1 MWLMQRH
8 VVDARLFFDYLVS
21 KDVLLTAIPRYNP
34 RPLTLAPVPFPMK
47 LIRNFS
53 IIAHVDHGK
62 STLADRFIQI
72 CGGLDEREMENQV
85 LDSMDLERERGITIK
100 AQSVTLRY
108 KSPDGQL
115 YQLNMIDTPGHVDF
129 SYEVSRSLAACDGA
143 LLVVDAAQGVEAQSV
158 ANCYTALEQGLEVVP
173 VINKIDLPSADPDRV
188 IKEIEEIIGIEAEDA
203 LRVSAKT
210 GEGVPDLLEALIKR
224 IPAPSGDPDAPLQAL
239 IIDSWFDNYV
249 GVVSLVRVM
258 NGAMKV
264 GDKIRVWTT
273 GRAHQIDKLGRFT
286 PKTLACNELATGEV
300 GFVIAGIKEI
310 NGAPVGDTITLEN
323 RQCAQPLEGFK
334 QIQPRV
340 FAGLFTVRS
349 DDYEAF
355 RDALSKLKLND
366 SALQYEPEVSTALGF
381 GFRCGFLGL
390 LHMDIVQERL
400 EREYSLDLITS
411 APTVIYEIALTNGS
425 TINVDNPAKLPP
437 SNEIAELREP
447 IITANILVPPEYVG
461 AVLKLCNDKRGRQK
475 KMLYL
480 GNQVS
485 LQYELPMADVVL
497 DFFDRLKSV
506 SRGYASFDYEF
517 SHFEPAPMVKLDILI
532 NGDKVDALS
541 IIVHNDSAYHRGR
554 ELVDKMQE
562 LIPRQMFEVA
572 VQAAIGAH
580 VVARATVK
588 ALRKNVIAKC
598 YGGDIS
604 RKRKLL
610 EKQKEGKKR
619 MKQVGSVEIPQ
630 EAFLAVL
637 QIGKDKS

>member
-1 MWLMQRH
+1 
-8 VVDARLFFDYLVS
+8 
-21 KDVLLTAIPRYNP
+21 
-34 RPLTLAPVPFPMK
+34 MK

-62 STLADRFIQI
+62 STLADRFIQL
-72 CGGLDEREMENQV
+72 CGGLDAREMENQV

-100 AQSVTLRY
+100 AQSVSLNY
-108 KSPDGQL
+108 KAHDGQT

-173 VINKIDLPSADPDRV
+173 VINKIDLPSADPVRV

-210 GEGVPDLLEALIKR
+210 GEGVPDLLEELVRR
-224 IPAPSGDPDAPLQAL
+224 IPQPKGDPGAPLQAL

-258 NGAMKV
+258 NGALKV
-264 GDKIRVWTT
+264 GEKIRVWST

-286 PKTLACNELATGEV
+286 PKPLPCNELATGEV

-310 NGAPVGDTITLEN
+310 NGAPVGDTITSET
-323 RQCAQPLEGFK
+323 RPCDKPLEGFK

-400 EREYSLDLITS
+400 EREYNLDLVTS
-411 APTVIYEIALTNGS
+411 APTVVYEIALTNG
-425 TINVDNPAKLPP
+425 TTTTVDNPAKLPP

-447 IITANILVPPEYVG
+447 IITANILVPPEHVG

-475 KMLYL
+475 KMLYV

-541 IIVHNDSAYHRGR
+541 IIVHRDAAYQRGR

-580 VVARATVK
+580 VVARASVK